1 MEVNQEKR
9 NKSDFNYLIYSLIKN
24 MYIMKYLKRFNESK
38 NEMTDKDRR
47 VVAKKVKNEIKDDKK
62 YKDLLSVEKEKFQ
75 DKLISKYCKE
85 LGFKLVDFYATDG
98 KKLNRLLESSEDNLE
113 KEGTFNYFM
122 NKSKEE
128 LLDYQKNF
136 KHSFENPV
144 EHDPKYVAWKKACQI
159 KKCFTE
165 DK

>member
-1 MEVNQEKR
+1 
-9 NKSDFNYLIYSLIKN
+9 
-24 MYIMKYLKRFNESK
+24 MKHLKRFNEGLEDYVSDGERPLE
-38 NEMTDKDRR
+38 NLEDENDYLSEQ
-47 VVAKKVKNEIKDDKK
+47 NIKLQFNKWCDSID
-62 YKDLLSVEKEKFQ
+62 YTEADYVS
-75 DKLISKYCKE
+75 
-85 LGFKLVDFYATDG
+85 FKAGYTSAINNLEYF
-98 KKLNRLLESSEDNLE
+98 ESSEDNLE

-136 KHSFENPV
+136 KHSFENPA